1 MLRRNNTK
9 LINIAIFKMKRVFSA
24 IIIAASIVGCGR
36 VDNSMYFDTS
46 DKRVYEDP
54 AAEFDTLSYAVGM
67 NLGLG
72 IRFQPSGM
80 TFDYNAL
87 ITALEEEM
95 AKPFVNFEEL
105 EANKDVI
112 KRFSAERLQPYAL
125 ANFAR
130 KNQTSSNSLT
140 NETPLF
146 NEEFTQE
153 GVSAMYGRDMVNYIV
168 TAAYPLNMYWLR
180 TAMDEAVAIEG
191 ENVEIHDSLMRLS
204 VVQMRGSLQNYHS
217 RIHPV
222 YVANAAKEWLGFVAQ
237 QPNVNAMVVDEFD
250 TLYYRVNR
258 AGNGV
263 KPRGLNDTISFSY
276 DLYTRSGKLVE
287 SHSKRADIVREA
299 LEAEKA
305 ADTIPD
311 SKRVA
316 RIKQLTDQL
325 NSIENL
331 RIPLSKS
338 LLKGLKYA
346 VQNVGEGGEITVWMP
361 ASLAFGER
369 GNRIVHGND
378 AVVMNV
384 HLKSVSYGPADE
396 ELAAVEEEKPAHISI
411 PKIDKGEV
419 VTPEKKPEPLDIN
432 KIKKFGTSD
441 KIIVRPVEK
450 K

>member
-1 MLRRNNTK
+1 M
-9 LINIAIFKMKRVFSA
+9 MKRVFSA

-36 VDNSMYFDTS
+36 VDNSMFFDTS

-95 AKPFVNFEEL
+95 AKPLVNFEEL

-112 KRFSAERLQPYAL
+112 KRFSSERLQPYAL

-384 HLKSVSYGPADE
+384 HLKSVSYGPTDE
-396 ELAAVEEEKPAHISI
+396 ELAAVEEEKPAHISL
-411 PKIDKGEV
+411 PKIDKGRA
-419 VTPEKKPEPLDIN
+419 VTPEKKPEPMDIN
-432 KIKKFGTSD
+432 KIKKFGAND

>member
-1 MLRRNNTK
+1 M
-9 LINIAIFKMKRVFSA
+9 MKRVFSA

-36 VDNSMYFDTS
+36 VDNSMFFDTS

-384 HLKSVSYGPADE
+384 HLKSVSYGPTDE
-396 ELAAVEEEKPAHISI
+396 ELAAVEEEKPAHISL
-411 PKIDKGEV
+411 PKIDKGRA
-419 VTPEKKPEPLDIN
+419 VTPEKKPEPMDIN
-432 KIKKFGTSD
+432 KIKKFGAND